1 MKKWILAA
9 AGVAAVAIIGTGAV
23 MAQTPDTGS
32 GKTFL
37 DRVAE
42 KLGIDTPKLQT
53 AIKDARSDQ
62 IDEAVQN
69 GDLTQQQADALK
81 QKLEQMPD
89 AGEFGF
95 GFGHRK
101 GPGSFGSV
109 PFGREFAFGFN
120 LKNTG
125 DQLAG
130 FLGITTEQLRT
141 ELSADGASLASV
153 AQAHGKSR
161 DELKA
166 FIKETAKSTLDEAVK
181 NGDLTQEQE
190 DNALSTLD
198 SHVDQMIDAQCGGM
212 DRGLPFGGPGR
223 GHRMGPDGPMPGASD
238 EIIEGLSRS

>member
-9 AGVAAVAIIGTGAV
+9 AAVATIAIIGAGAV

-42 KLGIDTPKLQT
+42 KLGIDTPKLQG
-53 AIKDARSDQ
+53 AIKDARNDQ
-62 IDEAVQN
+62 IDQAVQN
-69 GDLTQQQADALK
+69 GDLTQEQADALK

-95 GFGHRK
+95 GSGFGHMK
-101 GPGSFGSV
+101 GSR
-109 PFGREFAFGFN
+109 PFGKAFGFHMQDAGE
-120 LKNTG
+120 K
-125 DQLAG
+125 LAG
-130 FLGITTEQLRT
+130 FLGISQEQLRT
-141 ELSADGASLASV
+141 ELSADGATLASV
-153 AQAHGKSR
+153 AEAHGKSR

-166 FIKETAKSTLDEAVK
+166 FIKDTANSTLDEAVK

-198 SHVDQMIDAQCGGM
+198 SHLDQMIDAECGGGM
-212 DRGLPFGGPGR
+212 GSGLPFGGPGR
-223 GHRMGPDGPMPGASD
+223 GHRMGPNGPMPGASD